1 MTILKN
7 YLEAKVNSRG
17 NKNLNYLSSFFSET
31 ELSILSEKTIS
42 IVGTNGKSST
52 ANNIAMLLEGLD
64 KSYIVFTSPHLYD
77 YKERITA
84 HKDLNLNQYI
94 EYLEKFELEN
104 NIILGYFESTFLIAA
119 KAFLH
124 NDLDYFICEAGIG
137 GKYDT
142 TSIIQ
147 SKTVVLTSIG
157 LDHTDILGNKITDI
171 LDQKIYVS
179 NNIETL
185 FVSVLNEDLIEII
198 KSEYTNYSKSIFLS
212 EYLDNKNISFSKLIF
227 KDLNYYLSLMVVD
240 LLLQDIKYAD
250 LTNIKIKE
258 AKGRF
263 EIVNDSPV
271 KIIDGAHNYE
281 GVEILLRN
289 YENKY
294 GNLNTDIFLGF
305 KKGKDINNILKLII
319 GKTNYNLHLIEDDTF
334 FDQEITKEIGYLLDK
349 HSKNYKI
356 ASLEQFKK
364 NKNPSILLGSLYLIG
379 EYKKR
384 EL

>member
-1 MTILKN
+1 MTNLKN
-7 YLEAKVNSRG
+7 YLEAKENSRG
-17 NKNLNYLSSFFSET
+17 NKNLNYLSSFFSQT
-31 ELSILSEKTIS
+31 ELSILAEKTIS

-94 EYLEKFELEN
+94 EYLENFELEN

-124 NDLDYFICEAGIG
+124 NDFDYFICEAGIG

-157 LDHTDILGNKITDI
+157 LDHTDILGNKITEI

-185 FVSVLNEDLIEII
+185 LVSVLNEDLIEII

-212 EYLDNKNISFSKLIF
+212 EYLNSKNISFSKLIF

-240 LLLQDIKYAD
+240 LLLQDIEYAD

-258 AKGRF
+258 VKGRF
-263 EIVNDSPV
+263 EIVNDSPL

-281 GVEILLRN
+281 GVETLLRN
-289 YENKY
+289 YEIKY
-294 GNLNTDIFLGF
+294 GHLNTDIYLGF
-305 KKGKDINNILKLII
+305 KKGKDINNILNLII

-349 HSKNYKI
+349 HGKNYKI